1 MHPRFAPHEESK
13 PQPFLGVVTQS
24 VPPALG
30 TQLSL
35 PEGFGLLV
43 EDVLPESPAA
53 QAGLQKHD
61 ILKLLNDQ
69 QLISP
74 EQLAT
79 LVRAA
84 GKDTAVTLTII
95 RKGQEQKI
103 TAKIAEEALPAHPR
117 REPEFFPQFDRRAID
132 KGMERMKEGM
142 REHQEKIRQLEERSR
157 EELARVVK
165 GARRFAAEILPEDV
179 LKDLKGGGPKVR
191 VYSGSS
197 TSTWDTGKARV
208 NLKDNDGEIEVK
220 LEDGKRTMVAKDPQ
234 GTVVFEGPIDTEA
247 QRQAVPEPYRKK
259 LDQVKVKVHDEG
271 AEDDS
276 SAQPGED
283 DPHAG
288 EDVN

>member
-1 MHPRFAPHEESK
+1 M
-13 PQPFLGVVTQS
+13 TQS

-30 TQLSL
+30 AQLSL

-53 QAGLQKHD
+53 KAGLQKHD
-61 ILKLLNDQ
+61 ILKLFNDQ

-84 GKDTAVTLTII
+84 GKDTEVTLTII

-103 TAKIAEEALPAHPR
+103 TAKIVEEALPTHPR

-132 KGMERMKEGM
+132 RGVERMKESM

-157 EELARVVK
+157 EELERVVK

-208 NLKDNDGEIEVK
+208 SLKDNDGEIEVK

-276 SAQPGED
+276 SAQPGVE

-288 EDVN
+288 EDVD